1 MPELPAQ
8 RSTPRFKTAAG
19 ETLFHAA
26 YDAVLAQWPVPVE
39 SVDVPSVY
47 GTTHVQVCGPSDGQP
62 LVLLHGGSATSTVWL
77 ANVEALSRRH
87 RVYAVDQIG
96 DAGRSVHDGQPIE
109 GVVDLMFWLDCL
121 FDTLG
126 VDAVALGGHSYG
138 AWLALSYAI
147 HAPARVSKL
156 ILLEPTNCYTGMKLS
171 FRLRAVP
178 LFARPSADR
187 MQSLI
192 AWETA
197 GIPVDPTW
205 LHLTALA
212 AGEVGKSKLVLP
224 HQFTE
229 AELQS
234 ATMPTLVLTA
244 ENSKQ
249 HDIRRLAA
257 NAQRLMPKVAIAS
270 LPAAS
275 HFTIPTH
282 NPHQLNRELV
292 QFLA

>member
-1 MPELPAQ
+1 M
-8 RSTPRFKTAAG
+8 R
-19 ETLFHAA
+19 
-26 YDAVLAQWPVPVE
+26 
-39 SVDVPSVY
+39 
-47 GTTHVQVCGPSDGQP
+47 
-62 LVLLHGGSATSTVWL
+62 
-77 ANVEALSRRH
+77 
-87 RVYAVDQIG
+87 
-96 DAGRSVHDGQPIE
+96 
-109 GVVDLMFWLDCL
+109 
-121 FDTLG
+121 
-126 VDAVALGGHSYG
+126 
-138 AWLALSYAI
+138 
-147 HAPARVSKL
+147 
-156 ILLEPTNCYTGMKLS
+156 
-171 FRLRAVP
+171 
-178 LFARPSADR
+178 
-187 MQSLI
+187 SLI

-257 NAQRLMPKVAIAS
+257 NAQRLMPNAAIAC